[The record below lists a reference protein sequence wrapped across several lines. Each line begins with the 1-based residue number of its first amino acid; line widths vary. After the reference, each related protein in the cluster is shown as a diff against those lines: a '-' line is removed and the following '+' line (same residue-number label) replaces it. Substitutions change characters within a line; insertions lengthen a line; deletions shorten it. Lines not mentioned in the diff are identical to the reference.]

1 MRLLSWYA
9 IELAAEG
16 HRYDDI
22 RRYGLE
28 YCREAM
34 NGESTAPC
42 GGFDPVKKEW
52 QKYVVIDKVWGDR
65 LLLMPIPTSAMDV
78 NPLLKDDQNPG
89 Y

>member
-1 MRLLSWYA
+1 MRYA
-9 IELAAEG
+9 QCSEQSVKDAALELVRNERRIELAAEG

-42 GGFDPVKKEW
+42 GGFDPVKKNG
-52 QKYVVIDKVWGDR
+52 KNM
-65 LLLMPIPTSAMDV
+65 L
-78 NPLLKDDQNPG
+78 
-89 Y
+89 

>member
-1 MRLLSWYA
+1 MSVSGGLTIGMDEQSAVA
-9 IELAAEG
+9 I
-16 HRYDDI
+16 
-22 RRYGLE
+22 
-28 YCREAM
+28 M
-34 NGESTAPC
+34 GEC
-42 GGFDPVKKEW
+42 DPVKKEW

>member
-1 MRLLSWYA
+1 MIYATVAVCPMFRTVMSTKMLLLELVRNERR

-22 RRYGLE
+22 RRYGLK

-42 GGFDPVKKEW
+42 GRF
-52 QKYVVIDKVWGDR
+52 R
-65 LLLMPIPTSAMDV
+65 LR
-78 NPLLKDDQNPG
+78 
-89 Y
+89 